1 MAIRTTNLSL
11 VHTMTRLY
19 KSNYNL
25 STWLFPLSMPNLTL
39 PGFNYLGPGNPL
51 DNGEPTNNADRIA
64 RDHDFEYS
72 TATSP
77 EDIRRSDRKA
87 IIRFLGDRDLLGPS
101 FGGTV
106 GAIGI
111 GAKYALESFTG
122 VLYPSLQRTTEGKM
136 SEKRPADTTTQEGTV
151 KKMDSGSTHNTQTG
165 GETSTP
171 VTSSNVD
178 IGGIYKMPLQNTQ
191 AHVTYKK
198 SFMLQSESLKWRRG
212 DHYNEAGNAIGS
224 GDWISTTTDTMNTG
238 YCTMDPNYP
247 AWYMSEAEFN
257 LLPAGSYAKG
267 MRVRITPKGFRMPF
281 ATGDNGTNFANSD
294 TLVQISW
301 GVGAEY
307 HCPAFISHVTAGTDF
322 VSITGTTFIGNV
334 DLAQRLYNLSGGQED
349 VAACY
354 NIPRH
359 LNHYASFLLPVHQ
372 DLNIGQ
378 YFAVGDANDLK
389 NKPIIEY
396 KYELKNGMLKLP
408 NNWLPNLVKNPSG
421 AYSGVVSGMNIPGT
435 YTQQVNAGTVDAISP
450 LFNATPASLTIDYYS
465 PLEKS
470 PVLANQVTNEQSA
483 QCPPW
488 IYFGGL
494 SVQSNPV
501 LAATPS
507 FSSCVH
513 TWCVETEL
521 DIVIPLSP
529 LTVHGSI
536 PFFPL
541 SYYDPKTL
549 TEDVTNY
556 LPSLRYAGR
565 YGFHRSTGFMAV
577 QANEEAK
584 KKINKISV

>member
-1 MAIRTTNLSL
+1 
-11 VHTMTRLY
+11 MTRLY

-64 RDHDFEYS
+64 RDHDIEYS

-122 VLYPSLQRTTEGKM
+122 VLYPSLQRTKGNNKYFNM
-136 SEKRPADTTTQEGTV
+136 SEKRPADSTSEPSTV
-151 KKMDSGSTHNTQTG
+151 KKMDTGATHNDQSG

-171 VTSSNVD
+171 LTSSNVD
-178 IGGIYKMPLQNTQ
+178 LGGIFKMPLQNTQ
-191 AHVTYKK
+191 AHVKYKK
-198 SFMLQSESLKWRRG
+198 SFMIQSESLRWRRG
-212 DHYNEAGNAIGS
+212 DHYTQAGHAIGS
-224 GDWISTTTDTMNTG
+224 NQWIHETTDTMNTG
-238 YCTMDPNYP
+238 YCSIDPNYLP
-247 AWYMSEAEFN
+247 WYMTQTEFD
-257 LLPAGSYAKG
+257 LLPAGSYAKS
-267 MRVRITPKGFRMPF
+267 MSVRITPKGFRMPF
-281 ATGDNGTNFANSD
+281 ATGDNNTNFANSD

-307 HCPAFISHVTAGTDF
+307 HVPTFMSHVEVGSDF
-322 VSITGTTFIGNV
+322 VTITDTPAIAHT
-334 DLAQRLYNLSGGQED
+334 DLADKLYNISGSLQD

-359 LNHYASFLLPVHQ
+359 LNHYASFLLPLHEDVN
-372 DLNIGQ
+372 LGQ
-378 YFAVGDANDLK
+378 YFAVGDATDLK

-396 KYELKNGMLKLP
+396 KYEFKNGMLRIP
-408 NNWLPNLVKNPSG
+408 NNWLPNLVDNPAGS
-421 AYSGVVSGMNIPGT
+421 YSGVVTGMTQTSG
-435 YTQQVNAGTVDAISP
+435 YTQQVNAGTIDNLAP
-450 LFNATPASLTIDYYS
+450 LFNTTPASFQFVYTTNI
-465 PLEKS
+465 EKS
-470 PVLANQVTNEQSA
+470 PILSNQVTNEQSA

-488 IYFGGL
+488 LYFGGL

-501 LAATPS
+501 LAATPT

-521 DIVIPLSP
+521 DVVIPLSP
-529 LTVHGSI
+529 LTVHGAL
-536 PFFPL
+536 PFYPL
-541 SYYDPKTL
+541 SYFDPKTL
-549 TEDVTNY
+549 VEDV
-556 LPSLRYAGR
+556 SSAMVHLRYAGR
-565 YGFHRSTGFMAV
+565 YGFHRATKFMAEA
-577 QANEEAK
+577 ANEEVK
-584 KKINKISV
+584 KRIKKISV